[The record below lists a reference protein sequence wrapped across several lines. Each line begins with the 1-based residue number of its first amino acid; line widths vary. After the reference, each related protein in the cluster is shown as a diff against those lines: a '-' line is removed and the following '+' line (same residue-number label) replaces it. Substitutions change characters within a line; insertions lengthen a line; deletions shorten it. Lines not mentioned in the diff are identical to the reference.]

1 MTGKQ
6 NTVMWLGL
14 LLVATR
20 LFTTRQW
27 ADIWTK
33 TILNTSKSYAWPK
46 DKNGKDL
53 KPGYKLDK
61 NGNAVPLAPGE
72 QVVPPDQLPNIVQGS
87 FNA

>member
-14 LLVATR
+14 ILVAVR

-27 ADIWTK
+27 SDIWTK
-33 TILNTSKSYAWPK
+33 TILDTSKTYAVPK
-46 DKNGKDL
+46 DKHGKDL

-72 QVVPPDQLPNIVQGS
+72 QVVPPDQFPPIVQGS
-87 FNA
+87 YSV